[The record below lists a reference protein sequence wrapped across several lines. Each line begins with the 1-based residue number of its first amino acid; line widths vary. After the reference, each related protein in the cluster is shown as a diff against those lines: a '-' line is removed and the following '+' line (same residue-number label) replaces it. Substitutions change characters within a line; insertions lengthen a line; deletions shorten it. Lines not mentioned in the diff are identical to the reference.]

1 MVILLSITIC
11 IYRQRDNWQEVFVI
25 GNIENLKMSDNDKIK
40 LIAEK
45 IVNNSTLGKSASYNI
60 SSDTVEFINSLVGN
74 DSNYTTSFELY
85 TFIHNY
91 ADSFQYFG
99 IRSFLGA
106 VLYLDVPIIVVR
118 DNYEKK

>member
-1 MVILLSITIC
+1 MV
-11 IYRQRDNWQEVFVI
+11 R
-25 GNIENLKMSDNDKIK
+25 NIENLKMSDNDKIK

-74 DSNYTTSFELY
+74 DSSYTTGFELY

-106 VLYLDVPIIVVR
+106 VLYLDVPIIVVL

>member
-1 MVILLSITIC
+1 MILLSITIC
-11 IYRQRDNWQEVFVI
+11 IYRQRGNRQEVFVI

-40 LIAEK
+40 LITEK
-45 IVNNSTLGKSASYNI
+45 IVNTSTLGKFFSFNI
-60 SSDTVEFINSLVGN
+60 SSDTAEFINSLVGN

-91 ADSFQYFG
+91 ADSFKYFG

-106 VLYLDVPIIVVR
+106 VLYLDAPIIVVL